1 MIQTVKDKGKV
12 LAFIIPHDHEQTE
25 TRFITPGTYPQ
36 QMGLMSLKAG
46 HVIQAHAHN
55 IVKREIDTTQEVL
68 FIRRG
73 KVRVDFYSDTKVFL
87 ESRMLFSGDVILL
100 ASGGHGFEM
109 MEDTDIIEVK
119 QGPYLGENDKE
130 RF

>member
-1 MIQTVKDKGKV
+1 
-12 LAFIIPHDHEQTE
+12 
-25 TRFITPGTYPQ
+25 
-36 QMGLMSLKAG
+36 MGLMSLKAG
-46 HVIQAHAHN
+46 HVIQAHVHN